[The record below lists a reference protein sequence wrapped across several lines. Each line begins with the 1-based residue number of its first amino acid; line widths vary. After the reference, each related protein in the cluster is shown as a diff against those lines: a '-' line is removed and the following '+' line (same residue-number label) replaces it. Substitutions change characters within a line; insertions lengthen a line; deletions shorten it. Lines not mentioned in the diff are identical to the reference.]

1 MRLLVLGGLVVVAM
15 GFALLYM
22 VTHGSESVAAVT
34 QVSTPATTPAPVTTP
49 AAATRV
55 AGEPAHA
62 PTAPVAR
69 PWSAAAPTL
78 VLEAALDQ
86 LKREDP
92 KKPKHIDTPTD
103 KLRWALMRAIR
114 VTEPAVVDCLNQA
127 KTAGTKVDGVSS
139 YFFYI
144 RRSGDKILFD
154 GAETDESPYP
164 DPLKS
169 CLQNAAKDV
178 VVASM
183 PDDVERVQVLR
194 RLTVEHGEIAV
205 YKLGAYHIIDPSP

>member
-34 QVSTPATTPAPVTTP
+34 QVSNPGTTSAPVTP
-49 AAATRV
+49 PVAATR
-55 AGEPAHA
+55 EPAQTT
-62 PTAPVAR
+62 TAPAAR
-69 PWSAAAPTL
+69 PTSTAAPTL
-78 VLEAALDQ
+78 VLEAALHQ

-92 KKPKHIDTPTD
+92 TKPKHIDTPTD

-169 CLQNAAKDV
+169 CLQNTAKDV
-178 VVASM
+178 VVASI
-183 PDDVERVQVLR
+183 PDDVKRVQVLR
-194 RLTVEHGEIAV
+194 RLTVEHGEIVV